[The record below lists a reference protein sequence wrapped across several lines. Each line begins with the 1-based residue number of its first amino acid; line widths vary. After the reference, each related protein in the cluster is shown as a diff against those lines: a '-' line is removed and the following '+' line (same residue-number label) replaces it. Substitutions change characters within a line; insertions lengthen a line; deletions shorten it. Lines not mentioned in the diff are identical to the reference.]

1 MLTAN
6 IKTKYMQ
13 LKQIG
18 IFIVIFLASAQLKA
32 QTVDLFAEEN
42 NKKVKD
48 IVTSTFKSTRIV
60 NGQSIENVGA
70 GVLDFRISHRF
81 GAISQGGYNL
91 FGLDQ
96 ATMRIGLDYGVIPR
110 LTVGIGRS
118 TYEKQYDAFLK
129 YKILQQQ
136 TGEKNIPV
144 GISYVGSTILKTIK
158 DASTSYNPYTTDRL
172 SFAHQLLIAS
182 KINDYL
188 SIQLSPTV
196 VHYNLVDSTNMP
208 NDFKSLGISSRLRV
222 SKRVNITSEYYIR
235 FDKLAGYYNPL
246 SIGVDIE
253 TGGHVF
259 QLHVSNSK
267 GMTERTFINE
277 TTGSWMDGDLC
288 FGFNIVRAFS
298 IKKPKE
304 LKGIKW

>member
-1 MLTAN
+1 LFLP
-6 IKTKYMQ
+6 Q
-13 LKQIG
+13 LFSKALCFAKKLLPQKSVLKQIKQIG

-32 QTVDLFAEEN
+32 QTVDLFAEES

-158 DASTSYNPYTTDRL
+158 DASTTYTPYTTDRL

-196 VHYNLVDSTNMP
+196 VHYNLVDSTNIP
-208 NDFKSLGISSRLRV
+208 NDFKSLGYNV
-222 SKRVNITSEYYIR
+222 DY
-235 FDKLAGYYNPL
+235 KLL
-246 SIGVDIE
+246 SI
-253 TGGHVF
+253 
-259 QLHVSNSK
+259 
-267 GMTERTFINE
+267 
-277 TTGSWMDGDLC
+277 
-288 FGFNIVRAFS
+288 
-298 IKKPKE
+298 
-304 LKGIKW
+304 

>member
-1 MLTAN
+1 MQIKN
-6 IKTKYMQ
+6 IV
-13 LKQIG
+13 
-18 IFIVIFLASAQLKA
+18 IFIFIFLASVKLKA

-42 NKKVKD
+42 NKKVLD

-96 ATMRIGLDYGVIPR
+96 ATMRIGLDYGIIPR
-110 LTVGIGRS
+110 LTVGVGRS
-118 TYEKQYDAFLK
+118 TFEKQYDAFLK
-129 YKILQQQ
+129 FKILQQQ

-144 GISYVGSTILKTIK
+144 GISYVVSSMFKTIK
-158 DASTSYNPYTTDRL
+158 EASTTYTPYLTDRL
-172 SFAHQLLIAS
+172 SFAQQILIAS
-182 KINDYL
+182 KLNDYL
-188 SIQLSPTV
+188 SIQLSPTL
-196 VHYNLVDSTNMP
+196 VHYNLVDSAKIP
-208 NDFKSLGISSRLRV
+208 NDFKSLGISSRFRV
-222 SKRVNITSEYYIR
+222 SKRVNLTSEYYIR

-246 SIGVDIE
+246 SLGVDIE

-277 TTGSWMDGDLC
+277 TTGSWLDGDLC

-298 IKKPKE
+298 VRKPKE
-304 LKGIKW
+304 LRGIKW